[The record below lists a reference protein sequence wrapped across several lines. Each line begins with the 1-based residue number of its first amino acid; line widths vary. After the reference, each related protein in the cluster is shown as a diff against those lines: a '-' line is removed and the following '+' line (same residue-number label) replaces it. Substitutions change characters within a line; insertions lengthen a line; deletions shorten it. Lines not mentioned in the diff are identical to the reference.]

1 MGPNRIIPIGSKVFT
16 RLCIDIVIKTTLFK
30 KFVGS
35 RFIFTNEGSELTV
48 DYYFSRFDE
57 VISRI
62 DREYVKQN
70 GILITNINLIKFA
83 LWFAKKVIEA
93 QLNEQFYFH

>member
-1 MGPNRIIPIGSKVFT
+1 MGPNRIVPIGSKVFT
-16 RLCIDIVIKTTLFK
+16 RLCIDIVIKTKLFK

-62 DREYVKQN
+62 DREYVK
-70 GILITNINLIKFA
+70 L
-83 LWFAKKVIEA
+83 AKKVIEA
-93 QLNEQFYFH
+93 QLN